1 MTKYL
6 HSKTLS
12 HGQLREGGGEEVYA
26 TKTVENYMSKGR
38 KFWGKTQSLGQAK
51 TAFQGSDTFLK
62 EGKFLTSHVG
72 DWSGKMDR
80 CFENSLSRDV
90 LHFPHINTISEKK

>member
-1 MTKYL
+1 MVRPE
-6 HSKTLS
+6 
-12 HGQLREGGGEEVYA
+12 REGEVDA
-26 TKTVENYMSKGR
+26 TKTVENYVQR
-38 KFWGKTQSLGQAK
+38 QEVLGQNTKFRASH

-90 LHFPHINTISEKK
+90 LHFPQKNTINTKRYQERRKK